1 MALCALDGCDNIA
14 AKRASHCSLACAE
27 AQIKLLRKRIRES
40 KSVFSRADIEARG
53 YAGESSAESILAL
66 ENPFSG
72 RSAAH
77 YAFELFRESGLRSG
91 LHREEIIDRLID
103 ACDRKNIPLRSPRE
117 RVRRVMTDVR
127 SLGFELLKDVAGR
140 FRLTGRR
147 VD

>member
-40 KSVFSRADIEARG
+40 KSVFSRADIEASG
-53 YAGESSAESILAL
+53 YVGEYSVEAILAI

-77 YAFELFRESGLRSG
+77 YAFELFRESGLRGG
-91 LHREEIIDRLID
+91 LNREEIIDRLIE

-117 RVRRVMTDVR
+117 RVRRVVTDTR
-127 SLGFELLKDVAGR
+127 ALGFELLKDDAGQI
-140 FRLTGRR
+140 RLTGRR
-147 VD
+147 VK

>member
-1 MALCALDGCDNIA
+1 MALCAFKDCDNKT
-14 AKRASHCSLACAE
+14 AKLSKYCSLACAE
-27 AQIKLLRKRIRES
+27 LEISGLRKRIREA
-40 KSVFSRADIEARG
+40 KSLFSRADIEASG
-53 YAGESSAESILAL
+53 YVGESSAEAILAL
-66 ENPFSG
+66 ENPFGG

-117 RVRRVMTDVR
+117 RVRRVMTDTR
-127 SLGFELLKDVAGR
+127 ALGFELVKDYEGR